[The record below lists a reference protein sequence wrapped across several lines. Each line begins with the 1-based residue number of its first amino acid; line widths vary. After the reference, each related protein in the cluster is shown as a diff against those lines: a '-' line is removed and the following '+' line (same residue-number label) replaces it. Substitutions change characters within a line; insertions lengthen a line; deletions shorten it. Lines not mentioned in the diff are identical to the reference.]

1 MFARFIFALMGVPIM
16 FTSLFNVIDVFPY
29 GQMSLIYN
37 NNIIE
42 LTDEEKADI
51 QSEFSKYLENAYDT
65 PALAVI
71 FPELY
76 KEMLKDGYFLNFK
89 FDAYYDIN
97 GLPFNELTIQIIEK
111 GYGFNVFRGLDGV
124 FQGRCFYVN
133 TENVSTSLF
142 ECIQKIVDSKNLNFS
157 EDAETEQD
165 DISDINENF

>member
-1 MFARFIFALMGVPIM
+1 MFTKFLFALMGVPIM

-37 NNIIE
+37 NSIIE
-42 LTDEEKADI
+42 LSDEEKADI

-65 PALAVI
+65 PALAVT

-97 GLPFNELTIQIIEK
+97 GLPFNELTIQIIEN

-133 TENVSTSLF
+133 TENESTSLF
-142 ECIQKIVDSKNLNFS
+142 KCVQEIVKNKDITS
-157 EDAETEQD
+157 EE
-165 DISDINENF
+165 IFENGQPDVLSVKESI